1 MCIAAVETMLTCVQ
15 GREAILVSRRCR
27 ITGQAVHRGAAVY
40 EHSGDAEQ
48 DYFCDGLVEDIGAA
62 KRHTPALDAGS
73 QCVRIGPTV
82 FGRAGA
88 CCFG

>member
-1 MCIAAVETMLTCVQ
+1 LPAAVALPDKPSIVVLPFTNT
-15 GREAILVSRRCR
+15 
-27 ITGQAVHRGAAVY
+27 
-40 EHSGDAEQ
+40 SGDAEQ

-62 KRHTPALDAGS
+62 KRHTLALDAGS

-82 FGRAGA
+82 FGQAGA

>member
-1 MCIAAVETMLTCVQ
+1 VCRVGKRFSSPAAVALPDKPS
-15 GREAILVSRRCR
+15 I
-27 ITGQAVHRGAAVY
+27 AVLPFTNL
-40 EHSGDAEQ
+40 SGGAEQ
-48 DYFCDGLVEDIGAA
+48 DYFCDGLVENIGAA

-88 CCFG
+88 CCLG